1 MQAFNSVRVY
11 GTDKEAEF
19 FLDVHTYISVFM
31 ANKHRST
38 KKVERSNAIRKV
50 INIRRKRRI
59 HREIENRFLE
69 NTQTIFTIVISY
81 VYSWNRNTSMVKQ
94 SFWIKTF
101 GSELKMNDCRWNEL
115 IRDKWVFYEN
125 MKFILYIIKTNMWTI
140 LTLVSQLINF
150 VDSSLTVYIVD

>member
-11 GTDKEAEF
+11 DTDKEAEF
-19 FLDVHTYISVFM
+19 FLDVHMYISVFM

-140 LTLVSQLINF
+140 LTLVSQLISF

>member
-19 FLDVHTYISVFM
+19 FLDVHMYISVFM

-38 KKVERSNAIRKV
+38 KKVERSNAIRKI
-50 INIRRKRRI
+50 INIRI

-81 VYSWNRNTSMVKQ
+81 VYS
-94 SFWIKTF
+94 
-101 GSELKMNDCRWNEL
+101 
-115 IRDKWVFYEN
+115 
-125 MKFILYIIKTNMWTI
+125 
-140 LTLVSQLINF
+140 
-150 VDSSLTVYIVD
+150 

>member
-81 VYSWNRNTSMVKQ
+81 VYS
-94 SFWIKTF
+94 
-101 GSELKMNDCRWNEL
+101 
-115 IRDKWVFYEN
+115 
-125 MKFILYIIKTNMWTI
+125 
-140 LTLVSQLINF
+140 
-150 VDSSLTVYIVD
+150 